1 MGTNYNKENISE
13 KKNSSNKSEILS
25 NLNEKKNIINNFIH
39 SNSISKK
46 ETTTPLKIKKSNLN
60 QNCHILNILKL
71 SENISSNYLEKEIFS
86 SNESL
91 YSSLFLYKDINFNQ
105 QTNEK
110 LVKSRLKKIKNLI
123 SIQES
128 NLPIKKIK
136 TKNNDQTQ
144 SVYSKNISLYGN
156 DVNSDL
162 NDTKSKIFNM
172 FKNGD
177 ELNSNYNPIKQNSI
191 IKEEKELDCLTNP
204 LTYKSKKLNEKNK
217 SKKKEYFYLMQ
228 QEYSNQVRNITLNK
242 GRNSSPDTNTT
253 NNNDNNNEIY
263 NSNISCSPRLN
274 SYSIQ
279 KIKSTKLTK
288 FGDIDKNNKNNDI
301 LSLPLGGSLINYFQ
315 ENLSPDY
322 DDIKIKNENNVK
334 KLNTDN
340 NINKNNKNTLK
351 NKLKNSN
358 YKIDLKEMINSNI
371 KNNSKTQENN
381 ININIKNDKKIQ
393 NNKINE
399 YKINLNLK
407 KNHKKIIKSNDFI
420 SQYEKYIGLDQSY
433 KTNKP
438 KIYITSYDELNKR
451 KKLNHNE
458 EYDYENLNNTLGN
471 IIEEDSDYNNLSY
484 LDIINKDQKN
494 ENKPSLKREYFINKN
509 NKNKINLNQNY
520 NHQISI
526 SITEPKYTIANT
538 ISSNTPRRGGSTTL
552 TSIHYE
558 KKKNKK

>member
-1 MGTNYNKENISE
+1 
-13 KKNSSNKSEILS
+13 
-25 NLNEKKNIINNFIH
+25 
-39 SNSISKK
+39 
-46 ETTTPLKIKKSNLN
+46 
-60 QNCHILNILKL
+60 
-71 SENISSNYLEKEIFS
+71 
-86 SNESL
+86 
-91 YSSLFLYKDINFNQ
+91 
-105 QTNEK
+105 
-110 LVKSRLKKIKNLI
+110 
-123 SIQES
+123 
-128 NLPIKKIK
+128 
-136 TKNNDQTQ
+136 
-144 SVYSKNISLYGN
+144 
-156 DVNSDL
+156 
-162 NDTKSKIFNM
+162 
-172 FKNGD
+172 
-177 ELNSNYNPIKQNSI
+177 
-191 IKEEKELDCLTNP
+191 
-204 LTYKSKKLNEKNK
+204 
-217 SKKKEYFYLMQ
+217 
-228 QEYSNQVRNITLNK
+228 
-242 GRNSSPDTNTT
+242 
-253 NNNDNNNEIY
+253 
-263 NSNISCSPRLN
+263 
-274 SYSIQ
+274 
-279 KIKSTKLTK
+279 
-288 FGDIDKNNKNNDI
+288 
-301 LSLPLGGSLINYFQ
+301 
-315 ENLSPDY
+315 
-322 DDIKIKNENNVK
+322 
-334 KLNTDN
+334 
-340 NINKNNKNTLK
+340 
-351 NKLKNSN
+351 
-358 YKIDLKEMINSNI
+358 MINSNI